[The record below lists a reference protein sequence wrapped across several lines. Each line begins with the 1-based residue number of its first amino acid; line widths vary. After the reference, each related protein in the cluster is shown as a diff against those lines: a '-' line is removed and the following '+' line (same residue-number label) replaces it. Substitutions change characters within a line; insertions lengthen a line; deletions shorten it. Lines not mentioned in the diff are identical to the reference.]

1 VRYTIRHRGTPV
13 AIAEADT
20 PEQLGSVIVELL
32 PAFDNVRALA
42 RAVWRHPN
50 APATPRESP
59 LAQELE
65 LVDASGAWLPTE
77 RIELWVT
84 GPETAV
90 AFVDLDSSFAAAP
103 ARLPPRVGEPGS
115 ASPEV

>member
-1 VRYTIRHRGTPV
+1 MRYTISHRGTPV
-13 AIAEADT
+13 AIVEAET
-20 PEQLGSVIVELL
+20 PEQLGSVALELL
-32 PAFDNVRALA
+32 PAFDSVRALA
-42 RAVWRHPN
+42 RPVWRDPQRRE
-50 APATPRESP
+50 APRASS

-65 LVDASGAWLPTE
+65 LFDPSGEWLPTE